1 MRLAKHSLRPLLA
14 LFRSRGREK
23 RVPLQQPGWT
33 TRIQTAQSGDRRC
46 EWTYLLFFWGSL
58 FRKKKGVEV
67 KRKSRRQRFVERI
80 FCLTLFAFF
89 FPPPLSSVVVA
100 RDRHR
105 ERERAHFDLL
115 SHVSEFHRVSSHVGL
130 RGDLRQTN
138 ARKRVRKKTL
148 LTLKKKGE
156 KLDGG

>member
-46 EWTYLLFFWGSL
+46 EWTYLLFFFESF

-89 FPPPLSSVVVA
+89 FPLRSLPSSSHVTGTE
-100 RDRHR
+100 R
-105 ERERAHFDLL
+105 ERELISICSLTSQSFIACQVT
-115 SHVSEFHRVSSHVGL
+115 SASEETSG
-130 RGDLRQTN
+130 RQTPESGSE
-138 ARKRVRKKTL
+138 KKPFSH
-148 LTLKKKGE
+148 
-156 KLDGG
+156 